1 MKHSNLNHI
10 KRGGEQGW
18 HSGDSGYLLLLWF
31 RFNSQTWH
39 HTPTPQIPINF
50 DLETMDKRSQEWNVH
65 CLIPIYLFLP
75 IEMERATIEKQ
86 VLVYALIL

>member
-1 MKHSNLNHI
+1 MVTALTFCYC
-10 KRGGEQGW
+10 G
-18 HSGDSGYLLLLWF
+18 SGSIHRLGITCGLSFPSLKK
-31 RFNSQTWH
+31 
-39 HTPTPQIPINF
+39 PTPQIPINF

-86 VLVYALIL
+86 VLVCALIL

>member
-1 MKHSNLNHI
+1 
-10 KRGGEQGW
+10 
-18 HSGDSGYLLLLWF
+18 
-31 RFNSQTWH
+31 
-39 HTPTPQIPINF
+39 
-50 DLETMDKRSQEWNVH
+50 MDKRSEEWNVH